1 MIRRTRW
8 SALFWATAATLGLPG
23 CASTDQA
30 PPEPDS
36 TSMAEVIENTLAQS
50 ELGRSSGYYATVA
63 RHWMAER
70 LPERGG
76 CYRIGEPSK
85 MYLRIEA
92 DGFVS
97 GVYGD
102 PDNNRSQCF
111 RLSYT
116 GVRVPKPPA
125 APFYMSLDIQ

>member
-1 MIRRTRW
+1 MQKKVRY
-8 SALFWATAATLGLPG
+8 LGLATAMLGVFG
-23 CASTDQA
+23 CASTDRN
-30 PPEPDS
+30 S
-36 TSMAEVIENTLAQS
+36 TELDPTPLDTVIENTLAQS
-50 ELGRSSGYYATVA
+50 ELGRTSGYYATVA
-63 RHWMAER
+63 HHWMTKR

-92 DGFVS
+92 DATVS

-102 PDNNRSQCF
+102 PENNRSQCF